1 MTKGRFAVTKTAS
14 DEYVFRVPPLRNVEL
29 TPPYFHSG
37 QVWDLTQAVG
47 IMATDQLGKTLND
60 AEVAKIV
67 AFLKSLTGDQP
78 QVTYPILP
86 PSVASTPR
94 PQP

>member
-1 MTKGRFAVTKTAS
+1 M
-14 DEYVFRVPPLRNVEL
+14 PPLRNVEL
-29 TPPYFHSG
+29 TAPYFHSG
-37 QVWDLTQAVG
+37 QVWDLKQAVG
-47 IMATDQLGKTLND
+47 IMATDQLGKSLND
-60 AEVAKIV
+60 EQVAKIV
-67 AFLKSLTGDQP
+67 AFLSSLTGDQP

>member
-1 MTKGRFAVTKTAS
+1 MTKTAS

-29 TPPYFHSG
+29 TVPYFHSG
-37 QVWDLTQAVG
+37 QVWDLNQAVG
-47 IMATDQLGKTLND
+47 IMATDQLGKTLTD

>member
-1 MTKGRFAVTKTAS
+1 MTKTAS
-14 DEYVFRVPPLRNVEL
+14 DEYVFRVPPLRNVDL
-29 TPPYFHSG
+29 TVPYFHSG

-47 IMATDQLGKTLND
+47 IMATDQLGKTLTD